1 MSLIIRT
8 CCPACKSKEFKKLF
22 SLPYKSEK
30 ISNFI
35 NHYYKN
41 LIKGSYLDGYEY
53 NLLQCLNCNLI
64 FQEQI
69 PDDQFSKDLY
79 EKFIDPNE
87 SLSEYLKSANSSTLV
102 LLLFSPNSCLKKFV
116 FDTSKPYENLLRPL
130 DFISN

>member
-41 LIKGSYLDGYEY
+41 LIKGSSLDGYEY

-87 SLSEYLKSANSSTLV
+87 TLTTLIESNIDSSIFNNQTSVQNILY
-102 LLLFSPNSCLKKFV
+102 SPMMKNHELCL
-116 FDTSKPYENLLRPL
+116 
-130 DFISN
+130 